1 MEAFKKKLEGLREEV
16 DTATARAEKAEREL
30 AEVKAELSAKD
41 QEAISHNNRIA
52 LLESQLEKAETGG
65 SDSKTKLRE
74 LELKVEEL
82 ERNVKTLGKE
92 NESLE
97 NKLESKTD
105 ELNKV
110 KAELE
115 ETLKAME
122 DL

>member
-1 MEAFKKKLEGLREEV
+1 M
-16 DTATARAEKAEREL
+16 
-30 AEVKAELSAKD
+30 
-41 QEAISHNNRIA
+41 
-52 LLESQLEKAETGG
+52 
-65 SDSKTKLRE
+65 
-74 LELKVEEL
+74 
-82 ERNVKTLGKE
+82 
-92 NESLE
+92 E